1 MNSFGVLAQAL
12 GVAYAAGIN
21 VPATVAI
28 LGLAQ
33 RYGWVGHLPAGLDV
47 VASPWII
54 GIASAIYAIEFL
66 VTLLPGLASVWETI
80 QTGVRPFAAAIL
92 AAATVYHVDPVMI
105 VPALLLGGGLAATT
119 HGTKLGL
126 RYAIDASPEPF
137 TNAGGKPRRAHD
149 HRGDS
154 ARCLAPPISHVIA
167 GCRTTR
173 PAHSAGAADHS
184 DFAPTAVRRLGAYR
198 STGDK
203 SRRPSA
209 ARSLLVAARSP
220 GARLGAWK

>member
-21 VPATVAI
+21 VPATIAI

-33 RYGWVGHLPAGLDV
+33 HRGWVGHLPAGLDV
-47 VASPWII
+47 VGNPWII
-54 GIASAIYAIEFL
+54 GLASAIYAIEFL

-80 QTGVRPFAAAIL
+80 QTGVRPFAAAVL
-92 AAATVYHVDPVMI
+92 AAATVYHVAPVMI

-137 TNAGGKPRRAHD
+137 TNAVANLGELTTIAAVALAVWHHPYLTLSLAVALLVLLILLVRRIILTL
-149 HRGDS
+149 RRLLSGDW
-154 ARCLAPPISHVIA
+154 ARTV
-167 GCRTTR
+167 R
-173 PAHSAGAADHS
+173 PAEKTAAP
-184 DFAPTAVRRLGAYR
+184 APLDRA
-198 STGDK
+198 
-203 SRRPSA
+203 
-209 ARSLLVAARSP
+209 
-220 GARLGAWK
+220 